1 MQKSCIDKGEITI
14 LKARARLER
23 AEDSKVNLFQ

>member
-14 LKARARLER
+14 LKVRARLER
-23 AEDSKVNLFQ
+23 TEDSKNCK

>member
-1 MQKSCIDKGEITI
+1 MQKPCIDKGEITI

-23 AEDSKVNLFQ
+23 AEDSKNCK

>member
-14 LKARARLER
+14 LKARARLKR
-23 AEDSKVNLFQ
+23 TEDSKNCE

>member
-14 LKARARLER
+14 LKAKAGLER
-23 AEDSKVNLFQ
+23 TEDFKNRK

>member
-14 LKARARLER
+14 LKARAGLER
-23 AEDSKVNLFQ
+23 TEDSKNCK

>member
-14 LKARARLER
+14 LKARARLDR
-23 AEDSKVNLFQ
+23 AEDSKNRK